1 MHSGA
6 PNIYG
11 KNFIFG
17 FTAQRN
23 NYRNDYISVSILA
36 PYDTNLI
43 ILGYQSDKPWNYTV
57 HINQGEIF
65 EYKLPISLRMD
76 TSKHF
81 LKGIEISSTRDILL
95 YCLNNQHLTVRADGY
110 LALPTRNLGLV
121 YVVASYRPY
130 DRYSK
135 ANIAVISA
143 HDNNA
148 VVIFLNKN
156 VAVQSRG
163 LLYDEG
169 ASLYITLE
177 KLEALYISSSS
188 DLSGTLVVSRKPVS
202 VISGVDSAFP
212 TGSTGQTAFFESFLL
227 PVSLWANYYILTA
240 VGTMN
245 KKTGDIF
252 RIFAYENETIVESAS
267 WIKVL
272 SSEKHVELVLGQNLA
287 SYVRCNKPCQVIQ
300 YIKGDSINGKNAEP
314 SMIVLQSVSQFLS
327 YYRVVLPFGSD
338 YHDSISI
345 VIKDQYVEGL
355 YMNGLELNGLR
366 WKKVNGTEYVWTV
379 VSLSDPNTVAVYHS
393 SSAVKFGI
401 LVFGWNGGAS
411 YAYPGG
417 LWLKNFVHGEF
428 A

>member
-1 MHSGA
+1 
-6 PNIYG
+6 
-11 KNFIFG
+11 
-17 FTAQRN
+17 
-23 NYRNDYISVSILA
+23 
-36 PYDTNLI
+36 
-43 ILGYQSDKPWNYTV
+43 
-57 HINQGEIF
+57 
-65 EYKLPISLRMD
+65 MD

-95 YCLNNQHLTVRADGY
+95 YCLNNQHLTVKADGY

-148 VVIFLNKN
+148 VIIFLNKN
-156 VAVQSRG
+156 VAVQSRS

-188 DLSGTLVVSRKPVS
+188 DLSGTLVLSRKPVS

-245 KKTGDIF
+245 KRYRLDLGTSGTPALSNTSLLVCKELQWTFIM
-252 RIFAYENETIVESAS
+252 
-267 WIKVL
+267 IKYI
-272 SSEKHVELVLGQNLA
+272 A
-287 SYVRCNKPCQVIQ
+287 RCKNRCW
-300 YIKGDSINGKNAEP
+300 INGK
-314 SMIVLQSVSQFLS
+314 FL
-327 YYRVVLPFGSD
+327 
-338 YHDSISI
+338 
-345 VIKDQYVEGL
+345 
-355 YMNGLELNGLR
+355 
-366 WKKVNGTEYVWTV
+366 TV
-379 VSLSDPNTVAVYHS
+379 R
-393 SSAVKFGI
+393 
-401 LVFGWNGGAS
+401 
-411 YAYPGG
+411 
-417 LWLKNFVHGEF
+417 
-428 A
+428 